1 MQRRKTNFDKRDPS
15 AVGVATCNN
24 GHENN
29 EDDDDEDDNNDDED
43 GTANLNRVLVERML
57 LKNSGFNQGSRSV
70 GGTPICLRRKKHDVN
85 KNLSPLRLN
94 DKQSPAVGIMTND
107 PDAVKRRSNS
117 VRLIDRNDDEERVRM
132 LIYFSLNLQVSYVN
146 GNLVRRQITNTDNTY
161 MTTFASEIAL
171 IEADKEADKKYRELI
186 LEAENILVNMQKNQ
200 NSLPIV
206 PSPSRKFHN
215 GLANKRV
222 ELIKSTELNIELALS
237 KSRNSQPEL
246 QSGSIKDLEHTSPK
260 RQQFVHA
267 CSPIRRFAERN
278 VSLPTAATFQSGS
291 NKSSVDSPLVSKR
304 VLNQQQSID
313 RSLLRSPRP
322 KICENQDSNDYDGRR
337 TAVTTAETTMTTVS
351 MFNCNGILGSDVDR
365 CATRSQISYFVN
377 RPCAILPHRD
387 SFSPAN
393 RKEFRSSRS
402 SNAGKEDGVTSS
414 SSDSEERCDI
424 RRRAPL
430 MTFRLAGRSIFSS
443 IYFDKI
449 ALI

>member
-1 MQRRKTNFDKRDPS
+1 M
-15 AVGVATCNN
+15 
-24 GHENN
+24 
-29 EDDDDEDDNNDDED
+29 
-43 GTANLNRVLVERML
+43 
-57 LKNSGFNQGSRSV
+57 
-70 GGTPICLRRKKHDVN
+70 
-85 KNLSPLRLN
+85 
-94 DKQSPAVGIMTND
+94 
-107 PDAVKRRSNS
+107 
-117 VRLIDRNDDEERVRM
+117 
-132 LIYFSLNLQVSYVN
+132 N
-146 GNLVRRQITNTDNTY
+146 GNLVRRQITNTENAY

-260 RQQFVHA
+260 RQQFVHT

-278 VSLPTAATFQSGS
+278 ASLPTAGAATFQSSS
-291 NKSSVDSPLVSKR
+291 NKCPVDSPLVSKR
-304 VLNQQQSID
+304 VANQQQSLD
-313 RSLLRSPRP
+313 RSLLRSSRL
-322 KICENQDSNDYDGRR
+322 KIYENQDSNDNEGRQSG
-337 TAVTTAETTMTTVS
+337 ETTMSTVT
-351 MFNCNGILGSDVDR
+351 MFDCNGILGSDVDR
-365 CATRSQISYFVN
+365 CATRSQISYLVNN
-377 RPCAILPHRD
+377 RPCAILHTHRD
-387 SFSPAN
+387 SFSAVN

-430 MTFRLAGRSIFSS
+430 MTFRLACCSICC
-443 IYFDKI
+443 I
-449 ALI
+449 LIRVI

>member
-1 MQRRKTNFDKRDPS
+1 
-15 AVGVATCNN
+15 
-24 GHENN
+24 
-29 EDDDDEDDNNDDED
+29 
-43 GTANLNRVLVERML
+43 ML
-57 LKNSGFNQGSRSV
+57 
-70 GGTPICLRRKKHDVN
+70 
-85 KNLSPLRLN
+85 
-94 DKQSPAVGIMTND
+94 
-107 PDAVKRRSNS
+107 
-117 VRLIDRNDDEERVRM
+117 
-132 LIYFSLNLQVSYVN
+132 YFSLNLQVSYVN
-146 GNLVRRQITNTDNTY
+146 GNLVRRQISNTDNAY

-186 LEAENILVNMQKNQ
+186 LEAENILVNLQKNQ
-200 NSLPIV
+200 NSLPVV

-278 VSLPTAATFQSGS
+278 VSLPTAGSATFQSTS
-291 NKSSVDSPLVSKR
+291 NKSSIDSPLVSKR

-322 KICENQDSNDYDGRR
+322 NIYENQDSNDGRR
-337 TAVTTAETTMTTVS
+337 AAVTTETTMTTVS
-351 MFNCNGILGSDVDR
+351 TTMFNCNGILGPDVDR

-377 RPCAILPHRD
+377 RPCPILPHRD

-430 MTFRLAGRSIFSS
+430 MTFRLAQSFLPIL
-443 IYFDKI
+443 YFDKM
-449 ALI
+449 ALNLKKKKKNGHLFSFS

>member
-1 MQRRKTNFDKRDPS
+1 M
-15 AVGVATCNN
+15 ATCNN

-337 TAVTTAETTMTTVS
+337 TAVTTAGTTMTTVS
-351 MFNCNGILGSDVDR
+351 TTMFNCNGILGSDVDR

-430 MTFRLAGRSIFSS
+430 MTFRLACRSIFSS

-449 ALI
+449 ALT